1 MMENY
6 KEKYF
11 KYKNK
16 YLQLKN
22 QKAGNFTQLE
32 LSSYFTTLMP
42 NIIRR
47 LNIEIRKFESLGYI
61 VELGEPNLNIIYVT
75 HPSSGIRNKIKITE
89 AFPQE
94 KRIINNKLVDIP
106 AIVLLADYFSANI
119 KLIPREQSNILIY
132 CHGKP
137 ILKQSDHHA
146 YYSIE
151 KAIKESGIVDP
162 HIYTLDIV
170 ENPDLLED
178 GFDEEFLTR
187 YSSNP
192 LFDIVFMPDCGGPW
206 WNLQTSEFR
215 GFEPLLQ
222 IVDKIL
228 SIIRPNGK
236 LIISKIVKDGL
247 YEAIMKRYTGNSKP
261 FELVETPS
269 IQAIEITKL

>member
-1 MMENY
+1 MENY
-6 KEKYF
+6 KKKYL

-22 QKAGNFTQLE
+22 QKAGNFTEPQ
-32 LSSYFTTLMP
+32 LSSYFTSLRP
-42 NIIRR
+42 GVIRR
-47 LNIEIRKFESLGYI
+47 LNIEIGKFESLGYI
-61 VELGEPNLNIIYVT
+61 VELGERDLNIIYVT

-89 AFPQE
+89 AFPQQ

-106 AIVLLADYFSANI
+106 AIVFLADYFSSNI
-119 KLIPREQSNILIY
+119 KMIPREQSNILVY

-137 ILKQSDHHA
+137 ILKPSDHHA

-151 KAIKESGIVDP
+151 KAIRESGIEDP

-178 GFDEEFLTR
+178 GFDDEFLTR

-192 LFDIVFMPDCGGPW
+192 LFDIVFMPDCSGPW
-206 WNLQTSEFR
+206 WELQTSKFR

-222 IVDKIL
+222 IIDKIL

-236 LIISKIVKDGL
+236 LIISKLVKAGL
-247 YEAIMKRYTGNSKP
+247 YEAIMTHYTGNSKP
-261 FELVETPS
+261 FELVETPD
-269 IQAIEITKL
+269 IQAIEIRKL